1 MKKGEYMK
9 KRILISL
16 ITILGIALLSFL
28 KNDMNVSLV
37 MSVIISSIFIILGVF
52 MIEFRYNK

>member
-1 MKKGEYMK
+1 MK

-28 KNDMNVSLV
+28 KNDMNVLLV
-37 MSVIISSIFIILGVF
+37 MSVIISSIFIILDVF

>member
-1 MKKGEYMK
+1 MK

-16 ITILGIALLSFL
+16 ITVLGIALSSFL
-28 KNDMNVSLV
+28 KNYMNLSLV
-37 MSVIISSIFIILGVF
+37 MSVITSSIFIVLSVF

>member
-1 MKKGEYMK
+1 MK

-16 ITILGIALLSFL
+16 ITALGIALFSYL
-28 KNDMNVSLV
+28 KNYMNVSLV
-37 MSVIISSIFIILGVF
+37 MSVITSSVFIILGVL